1 MFETQDIAPV
11 LSDDGI
17 EQGALEAWSG
27 WEPKFASKSGSNRV
41 QKDSRQEEKE
51 NAKKI

>member
-1 MFETQDIAPV
+1 MFVTQDIAPV
-11 LSDDGI
+11 VCVDGI
-17 EQGALEAWSG
+17 VEGAFVAWSG